1 MWQRTP
7 GAPKTRDFPKN
18 GCSENGCS
26 ENEGFS
32 KVARVW
38 GRPSL
43 RCIGFGC
50 RDMWC
55 LLVHFSATPHCPYPL
70 TRVGCI
76 WARYKLDFC
85 LAFAASASLGLTTSQ
100 RPPDIPGRKGIIAE
114 SGSEAHY
121 FTKAA
126 RHPWSQRDHRRK
138 LPRGSAAPIEPT
150 DLTDCTVIK
159 RPQIVHKDATVIK

>member
-1 MWQRTP
+1 MWQRTT

-38 GRPSL
+38 GRPRF

-76 WARYKLDFC
+76 WARCKLDFC
-85 LAFAASASLGLTTSQ
+85 PHTALMEEARVWGRPSLRCIGFA
-100 RPPDIPGRKGIIAE
+100 R
-114 SGSEAHY
+114 AHY

-126 RHPWSQRDHRRK
+126 RHPWSQGDHRRK

-150 DLTDCTVIK
+150 DLTDFTVIK

>member
-1 MWQRTP
+1 MWQRTT

-114 SGSEAHY
+114 SGPGLS
-121 FTKAA
+121 T
-126 RHPWSQRDHRRK
+126 SQRPPDIPGHNGIIAESCPEARQ
-138 LPRGSAAPIEPT
+138 L
-150 DLTDCTVIK
+150 
-159 RPQIVHKDATVIK
+159 Q